1 MKEIGQKYVMEKGIH
16 RVEPWRIV
24 GFSGVN
30 LAVNL
35 YMGLTM
41 YMSYYLNGFVGMAVI
56 FASSFSTIMR
66 LWDGVTDPMVGFVVD
81 KFGYRAGKTR
91 ICMTIGGVLLFI
103 NSFFMFR
110 VTHHLPEG
118 GVARGIFFTIFALL
132 FYIGYTFLNVS
143 MHTGNVCLTNDPK
156 QRPFLSVVGTIL
168 VRISRSLVQIYV
180 ASLVVKYG
188 KMSSIGVFED
198 MWFLTAIAASI
209 CIAVAFISIAPK
221 DIPAFTVITKEKQV
235 IKFKDYIRVL
245 KTNKPLQMLIVSAAT
260 DKLASSC
267 RISAVSVVVFGII
280 IGNFQLNGGWSL
292 YTTILGLVMMTLGV
306 GAIGGKLG
314 LKKAMQIG
322 SWGVVIFNTIIMA
335 LFVIADPKTLNLLGY
350 VNGYG
355 QEFTGFTFFTV
366 ALFLLSILGEGS
378 QMICSSAIPPM
389 IADINDYEA
398 SRSGKYMP
406 GMVATVYTF
415 IDKLISAAAP
425 SLVGIAFACIGF
437 TDKLPDVDTPS
448 TTALFVFGLFFY
460 YGTSVL
466 GALCNTVAMKYY
478 ELTPQRMEQVREKME
493 QLRHEGQ
500 KEK

>member
-1 MKEIGQKYVMEKGIH
+1 MKTERKLYMMEHGIH

-66 LWDGVTDPMVGFVVD
+66 LWDGVTDPMVGFIVD
-81 KFGYRAGKTR
+81 KFGNRVGKTR
-91 ICMTIGGVLLFI
+91 ACMTIGGILLFV

-110 VTHHLPEG
+110 VTHYLPETG
-118 GVARGIFFTIFALL
+118 PARGIFFTVFALL

-168 VRISRSLVQIYV
+168 VRLSRALVQVYV

-198 MWFLTAIAASI
+198 MWLLTAVAASI
-209 CIAVAFISIAPK
+209 CIAVAFVSIAPK
-221 DIPAFTVITKEKQV
+221 DIPKFTMISKTKQNV
-235 IKFKDYIRVL
+235 KFGDYVKVL
-245 KTNKPLQMLIVSAAT
+245 KKNRPLQMLIVSAAT
-260 DKLASSC
+260 DKLAASC
-267 RISAVSVVVFGII
+267 RISAISVVIFGIV

-292 YTTILGLVMMTLGV
+292 YTTIFGLIMMTLGV

-314 LKKAMQIG
+314 LKKAMQAG
-322 SWGVVIFNTIIMA
+322 SWGVIVFNTIIIV
-335 LFVIADPKTLNLLGY
+335 LFVLADPKTLNLPGF

-355 QEFTGFTFFTV
+355 EAFTGFTFFTA

-378 QMICSSAIPPM
+378 QMICTSAIPPM

-398 SRSGKYMP
+398 SESGKYMP
-406 GMVATVYTF
+406 GMVATIYTF
-415 IDKLISAAAP
+415 VDKVISAAAP
-425 SLVGIAFACIGF
+425 TLVGVAFAWIGF
-437 TDKLPDVDTPS
+437 REKLPDVNTPYS
-448 TTALFVFGLFFY
+448 TALFVFGMFFY
-460 YGTSVL
+460 YGTSVI
-466 GALCNTVAMKYY
+466 GSLCNVIAMKYY
-478 ELTPQRMEQVREKME
+478 ELTPKRMSEVREKLCE
-493 QLRHEGQ
+493 LR
-500 KEK
+500 KENE

>member
-1 MKEIGQKYVMEKGIH
+1 MKESGQKYVMEKGIH

-56 FASSFSTIMR
+56 FASSFSTVMR

-91 ICMTIGGVLLFI
+91 ICMTIGGVLLFV

-118 GVARGIFFTIFALL
+118 GVARGIFFTVFALL

-143 MHTGNVCLTNDPK
+143 MHTGNVCLTNDPG

-168 VRISRSLVQIYV
+168 VRMSRSLVQIYV

-198 MWFLTAIAASI
+198 MWLLTAVAASI
-209 CIAVAFISIAPK
+209 CIAIAFVSIAPK
-221 DIPAFTVITKEKQV
+221 DIPAFTAITKEKQV
-235 IKFKDYIRVL
+235 VKFKDYIRVL

-314 LKKAMQIG
+314 LKKAMQVG
-322 SWGVVIFNTIIMA
+322 SWGVVIFNTIIMV
-335 LFVIADPKTLNLLGY
+335 LFVVADPKTLNLPGY

-355 QEFTGFTFFTV
+355 QTFTGFTFFTV

-378 QMICSSAIPPM
+378 QMICTSAIPPM

-406 GMVATVYTF
+406 
-415 IDKLISAAAP
+415 
-425 SLVGIAFACIGF
+425 
-437 TDKLPDVDTPS
+437 
-448 TTALFVFGLFFY
+448 
-460 YGTSVL
+460 
-466 GALCNTVAMKYY
+466 
-478 ELTPQRMEQVREKME
+478 R
-493 QLRHEGQ
+493 
-500 KEK
+500 

>member
-1 MKEIGQKYVMEKGIH
+1 MKTERKLYMMEHGIH

-66 LWDGVTDPMVGFVVD
+66 LWDGVTDPMVGFIVD
-81 KFGYRAGKTR
+81 KFGNRVGKTR
-91 ICMTIGGVLLFI
+91 ACMTIGGILLFV

-110 VTHHLPEG
+110 VTHYLPETG
-118 GVARGIFFTIFALL
+118 PARGIFFTVFALL

-168 VRISRSLVQIYV
+168 VRLSRALVQVYV

-198 MWFLTAIAASI
+198 MWLLTAVAASI
-209 CIAVAFISIAPK
+209 CIGVAFVSIAPK
-221 DIPAFTVITKEKQV
+221 DIPKFTMISKTKQNV
-235 IKFKDYIRVL
+235 KFGDYVKVL
-245 KTNKPLQMLIVSAAT
+245 KKNRPLQMLIVSAAT
-260 DKLASSC
+260 DKLAASC
-267 RISAVSVVVFGII
+267 RISAISVVIFGIV

-292 YTTILGLVMMTLGV
+292 YTTIFGLIMMTLGV

-314 LKKAMQIG
+314 LKKAMQAG
-322 SWGVVIFNTIIMA
+322 SWGVIVFNTIIIV
-335 LFVIADPKTLNLLGY
+335 LFVLADPKTLNLPGF

-355 QEFTGFTFFTV
+355 EAFTGFTFFTA

-378 QMICSSAIPPM
+378 QMICTSAIPPM

-398 SRSGKYMP
+398 SESGKYMP
-406 GMVATVYTF
+406 GMVATIYTF
-415 IDKLISAAAP
+415 VDKVISAAAP
-425 SLVGIAFACIGF
+425 TLVGVAFAWIGF
-437 TDKLPDVDTPS
+437 REKLPDVNTPYS
-448 TTALFVFGLFFY
+448 TALFVFGMFFY
-460 YGTSVL
+460 YGTSVI
-466 GALCNTVAMKYY
+466 GSLCNVIAMKYY
-478 ELTPQRMEQVREKME
+478 ELTPKRMSEVREKLCE
-493 QLRHEGQ
+493 LR
-500 KEK
+500 KENE

>member
-1 MKEIGQKYVMEKGIH
+1 MKTERKLYMMEHGIH

-66 LWDGVTDPMVGFVVD
+66 LWDGVTDPMVGFIVD
-81 KFGYRAGKTR
+81 KFGNRVGKTR
-91 ICMTIGGVLLFI
+91 ACMTIGGILLFV

-110 VTHHLPEG
+110 VTHYLPETG
-118 GVARGIFFTIFALL
+118 PARGIFFTVFALL

-168 VRISRSLVQIYV
+168 VRLSRALVQVYV

-198 MWFLTAIAASI
+198 MWLLTAAAASI
-209 CIAVAFISIAPK
+209 CIAVAFVSIAPK
-221 DIPAFTVITKEKQV
+221 DIPKFTMISKTKQNV
-235 IKFKDYIRVL
+235 KFGDYVKVL
-245 KTNKPLQMLIVSAAT
+245 KKNRPLQMLIVSAAT
-260 DKLASSC
+260 DKLAASC
-267 RISAVSVVVFGII
+267 RISAISVVIFGIV

-292 YTTILGLVMMTLGV
+292 YTTIFGLIMMTLGV

-314 LKKAMQIG
+314 LKKAMQAG
-322 SWGVVIFNTIIMA
+322 SWGVIVFNTIIIV
-335 LFVIADPKTLNLLGY
+335 LFVLADPKTLNLPGF

-355 QEFTGFTFFTV
+355 EAFTGFTFFTA

-378 QMICSSAIPPM
+378 QMICTSAIPPM

-398 SRSGKYMP
+398 SESGKYMP
-406 GMVATVYTF
+406 GMVATIYTF
-415 IDKLISAAAP
+415 VDKVISAAAP
-425 SLVGIAFACIGF
+425 TLVGVAFAWIGF
-437 TDKLPDVDTPS
+437 REKLPDVNTPYS
-448 TTALFVFGLFFY
+448 TALFVFGMFFY
-460 YGTSVL
+460 YGTSVI
-466 GALCNTVAMKYY
+466 GSLCNVIAMKYY
-478 ELTPQRMEQVREKME
+478 ELTPKRMSEVREKLCE
-493 QLRHEGQ
+493 LR
-500 KEK
+500 KENE

>member
-1 MKEIGQKYVMEKGIH
+1 MKAGEKKYLMGNGIH

-41 YMSYYLNGFVGMAVI
+41 YMSYYLNGFVGMAVV

-81 KFGYRAGKTR
+81 KFGSRVGKTR
-91 ICMTIGGVLLFI
+91 ACMTVGGILLFV
-103 NSFFMFR
+103 NSFLMFR
-110 VTHHLPEG
+110 VTHHLPETG
-118 GVARGIFFTIFALL
+118 PVRGIFFTVFALL

-168 VRISRSLVQIYV
+168 VRMSRALVQVYV
-180 ASLVVKYG
+180 AALVVKYG

-198 MWFLTAIAASI
+198 MWLLTAVAASI
-209 CIAVAFISIAPK
+209 CIVIAFISIAPK
-221 DIPAFTVITKEKQV
+221 DIPEFTMISKKKQDV
-235 IKFKDYIRVL
+235 KAGDYLRVL
-245 KTNKPLQMLIVSAAT
+245 KKNRPLQMLIVSAAT
-260 DKLASSC
+260 DKLAASC

-280 IGNFQLNGGWSL
+280 IGNYQLNGGWSL

-314 LKKAMQIG
+314 LKKAMQVG
-322 SWGVVIFNTIIMA
+322 SWGVVFFNTVTIL
-335 LFVIADPKTLNLLGY
+335 LFILSDPKTLNLPGF

-355 QEFTGFTFFTV
+355 EAFTGFTLFTV
-366 ALFLLSILGEGS
+366 ALFLFSILGEGS
-378 QMICSSAIPPM
+378 QMICTSAIPPM
-389 IADINDYEA
+389 VADINDYEA
-398 SRSGKYMP
+398 SQSGKYLP
-406 GMVATVYTF
+406 GMVATIYTF
-415 IDKLISAAAP
+415 VDKIISAAAP
-425 SLVGIAFACIGF
+425 MLVGLAFAWIGF
-437 TDKLPDVDTPS
+437 KEKLPDVNTPYTS
-448 TTALFVFGLFFY
+448 SLFIFGLFFY

-466 GALCNTVAMKYY
+466 GSLCNIIAMKYY
-478 ELTPQRMEQVREKME
+478 ELTPQKMSEVRMKLSE
-493 QLRHEGQ
+493 LR
-500 KEK
+500 KEDK

>member
-1 MKEIGQKYVMEKGIH
+1 MKTERKLYMIEHGIH

-66 LWDGVTDPMVGFVVD
+66 LWDGVTDPMVGFIVD
-81 KFGYRAGKTR
+81 KFGNRVGKTR
-91 ICMTIGGVLLFI
+91 ACMTIGGILLFV

-110 VTHHLPEG
+110 VTHYLPETG
-118 GVARGIFFTIFALL
+118 PSRGIFFTVFALL

-168 VRISRSLVQIYV
+168 VRLSRALVQVYV

-198 MWFLTAIAASI
+198 MWLLTAVAASI
-209 CIAVAFISIAPK
+209 CIAVAFVSIAPK
-221 DIPAFTVITKEKQV
+221 DIPKFTMISKTKQNV
-235 IKFKDYIRVL
+235 KFGDYVKVL
-245 KTNKPLQMLIVSAAT
+245 KKNRPLQMLIVSAAT
-260 DKLASSC
+260 DKLAASC
-267 RISAVSVVVFGII
+267 RISAISVVIFGIV

-292 YTTILGLVMMTLGV
+292 YTTIFGLIMMTLGV

-314 LKKAMQIG
+314 LKKAMQAG
-322 SWGVVIFNTIIMA
+322 SWGVIVFNTIIIV
-335 LFVIADPKTLNLLGY
+335 LFVLADPKTLNLPGF

-355 QEFTGFTFFTV
+355 EAFTGFTFFTA

-378 QMICSSAIPPM
+378 QMICTSAIPPM

-398 SRSGKYMP
+398 SESGKYMP
-406 GMVATVYTF
+406 GMVATIYTF
-415 IDKLISAAAP
+415 VDKVISAAAP
-425 SLVGIAFACIGF
+425 TLVGVAFAWIGF
-437 TDKLPDVDTPS
+437 REKLPDVNTPYS
-448 TTALFVFGLFFY
+448 TALFVFGMFFY
-460 YGTSVL
+460 YGTSVI
-466 GALCNTVAMKYY
+466 GSLCNVIAMKYY
-478 ELTPQRMEQVREKME
+478 ELTPKRMSEVREKLCE
-493 QLRHEGQ
+493 LR
-500 KEK
+500 KENE

>member
-1 MKEIGQKYVMEKGIH
+1 MKAERNLYTMEHGVH

-66 LWDGVTDPMVGFVVD
+66 LWDGVTDPMVGFIVD
-81 KFGYRAGKTR
+81 KFGNRVGKTR
-91 ICMTIGGVLLFI
+91 ACMTIGGILLFV

-110 VTHHLPEG
+110 VTHHLPETG
-118 GVARGIFFTIFALL
+118 PVRGIFFTVFALL

-168 VRISRSLVQIYV
+168 VRLSRALVQVYV

-198 MWFLTAIAASI
+198 MWLLTAVAASI
-209 CIAVAFISIAPK
+209 CIAVAFVSIAPK
-221 DIPAFTVITKEKQV
+221 DIPKFTMISKSKQNV
-235 IKFKDYIRVL
+235 RFGDYVKVL
-245 KTNKPLQMLIVSAAT
+245 KKNKPLQMLIVSAAT
-260 DKLASSC
+260 DKLAASC
-267 RISAVSVVVFGII
+267 RISAISVVIFGIV

-292 YTTILGLVMMTLGV
+292 YTTIFGLIMMTLGV

-314 LKKAMQIG
+314 LKKAMQAG
-322 SWGVVIFNTIIMA
+322 SWGVVIFNTIIIA
-335 LFVIADPKTLNLLGY
+335 LFILADPKTLNLPGF

-355 QEFTGFTFFTV
+355 EAFTGFTFFTV

-378 QMICSSAIPPM
+378 QMICTSAIPPM
-389 IADINDYEA
+389 IADINDFEA
-398 SRSGKYMP
+398 SESGKYMP
-406 GMVATVYTF
+406 GMVATIYTF
-415 IDKLISAAAP
+415 VDKVISAAAP
-425 SLVGIAFACIGF
+425 TLVGVAFAWIGF
-437 TDKLPDVDTPS
+437 REKLPDVNTS
-448 TTALFVFGLFFY
+448 YSTALFVFGMFFY
-460 YGTSVL
+460 YGTSVI
-466 GALCNTVAMKYY
+466 GSLCNVIAMKYY
-478 ELTPQRMEQVREKME
+478 ELTPEKMSEVREKLFE
-493 QLRHEGQ
+493 LR
-500 KEK
+500 KENE

>member
-1 MKEIGQKYVMEKGIH
+1 MKTERKLYMMEHGIH

-56 FASSFSTIMR
+56 FASSFSTVMR
-66 LWDGVTDPMVGFVVD
+66 LWDGVTDPMVGFIVD
-81 KFGYRAGKTR
+81 KFGNRVGKTR
-91 ICMTIGGVLLFI
+91 ACMTIGGILLFV

-110 VTHHLPEG
+110 VTHYLPETG
-118 GVARGIFFTIFALL
+118 PARGIFFTVFALL

-168 VRISRSLVQIYV
+168 VRLSRALVQVYV

-198 MWFLTAIAASI
+198 MWLLTAVAASI
-209 CIAVAFISIAPK
+209 CIAVAFVSIAPK
-221 DIPAFTVITKEKQV
+221 DIPKFTMISKTKQNV
-235 IKFKDYIRVL
+235 KFGDYVKVL
-245 KTNKPLQMLIVSAAT
+245 KKNRPLQMLIVSAAT
-260 DKLASSC
+260 DKLAASC
-267 RISAVSVVVFGII
+267 RISAISVVIFGIV

-292 YTTILGLVMMTLGV
+292 YTTIFGLIMMTLGV

-314 LKKAMQIG
+314 LKKAMQAG
-322 SWGVVIFNTIIMA
+322 SWGVIVFNTIIIV
-335 LFVIADPKTLNLLGY
+335 LFVLADPKTLNLPGF

-355 QEFTGFTFFTV
+355 EAFTGFTFFTA

-378 QMICSSAIPPM
+378 QMICTSAIPPM

-398 SRSGKYMP
+398 SESGKYMP
-406 GMVATVYTF
+406 GMVATIYTF
-415 IDKLISAAAP
+415 VDKVISAAAP
-425 SLVGIAFACIGF
+425 TLVGVAFAWIGF
-437 TDKLPDVDTPS
+437 REKLPDVNTPYS
-448 TTALFVFGLFFY
+448 TALFVFGMFFY
-460 YGTSVL
+460 YGTSVI
-466 GALCNTVAMKYY
+466 GSLCNVIAMKYY
-478 ELTPQRMEQVREKME
+478 ELTPKRMSEVREKLCE
-493 QLRHEGQ
+493 LR
-500 KEK
+500 KENE